1 MNSLMEM
8 VWSTVKMLT
17 QRGEN
22 IVNAMDFIGNNRY
35 DLIETN
41 FRTYLLT
48 WQEEVPE
55 DGSLL
60 LDTGTYA
67 NFTVEHPAGWII
79 FNWKGSD
86 KLYYIATRWLN
97 TYAVDRDLEKL
108 IAIRSLKLLE
118 PISLI

>member
-8 VWSTVKMLT
+8 VWNTVKTLT

-22 IVNAMDFIGNNRY
+22 IVNAMDFIGNNQY

-41 FRTYLLT
+41 FRTYLLA
-48 WQEEVPE
+48 WQEEAPK
-55 DGSLL
+55 DGSLSIE
-60 LDTGTYA
+60 TATYA

-86 KLYYIATRWLN
+86 KLYYIATKWLS
-97 TYAVDRDLEKL
+97 TYAIDKDLQML

-118 PISLI
+118 AIE